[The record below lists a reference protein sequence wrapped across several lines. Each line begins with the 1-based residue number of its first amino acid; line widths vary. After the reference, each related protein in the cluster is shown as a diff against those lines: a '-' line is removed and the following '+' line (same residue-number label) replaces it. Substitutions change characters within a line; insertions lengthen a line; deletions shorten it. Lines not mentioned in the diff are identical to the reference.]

1 MKLGMKLLAA
11 PLLTALV
18 VLASGQINAVLM
30 SQEADK
36 GHASSK
42 AGLDDFKTIG
52 SAQQQLAQ
60 AHTSVYRTVSVI
72 GSMDEIKVKAVRT
85 DLAKQLAGIKQVVGA
100 MAAAGTDAGLG
111 AAVADLNKQIDKYA
125 GQADASI

>member
-1 MKLGMKLLAA
+1 M
-11 PLLTALV
+11 
-18 VLASGQINAVLM
+18 
-30 SQEADK
+30 
-36 GHASSK
+36 
-42 AGLDDFKTIG
+42 
-52 SAQQQLAQ
+52 
-60 AHTSVYRTVSVI
+60 YRTVSVI